1 MLKKKKKGEKRKGK
15 ERKEEKREGKET
27 RNHPWLL
34 MTLPFLSSSPVNHH
48 LVHAT
53 TISYLHHHNSLLT
66 TPCLTLDPFQTILH
80 DESWD
85 NSSFKLENS
94 FVRYI

>member
-1 MLKKKKKGEKRKGK
+1 MAP
-15 ERKEEKREGKET
+15 
-27 RNHPWLL
+27 HD
-34 MTLPFLSSSPVNHH
+34 SSFSILQSSYHH

-80 DESWD
+80 DERWD

-94 FVRYI
+94 FV